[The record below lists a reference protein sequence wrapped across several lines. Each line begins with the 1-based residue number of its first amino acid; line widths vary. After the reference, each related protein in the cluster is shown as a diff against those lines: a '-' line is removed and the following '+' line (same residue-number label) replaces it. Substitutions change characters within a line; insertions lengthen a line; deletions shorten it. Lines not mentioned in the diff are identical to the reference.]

1 MADHATEDRTPA
13 HGPAPLGIIDVGSN
27 TARLVVFDTS
37 PSFVVRPIFEFK
49 EVPRLGSHTRE
60 DGSLDDEAIERGVQT
75 LTRFARTLKGLGV
88 SRTLA
93 VTTSAVRDAPNG
105 SDFLR
110 RVEKGWGI
118 LLRVLSGAEEA
129 RYGYLGVA
137 SAWELHN
144 DLVVDLGGGSLQV
157 VETRQGQFANSV
169 SLPLG
174 VLRLTQRHVEHDP
187 PRERELEAM
196 REEARASLRSAVE
209 AFGGSGYRLFAMG
222 GTVRAIARAAIELR
236 DYPVPRVHGYSIRGR
251 DLEGLWDLVAD
262 LPAVKRRAVPGI
274 GSERAD
280 VIDAGLVVV
289 SELLK
294 SAKANEVVV
303 SGTGIREG
311 IALEAIGA
319 PLPVGTMELVNRSIA
334 AASERFTFSFA
345 RGEEVAGICQAL
357 FDLLA
362 DRFKWGE
369 SERLALLV
377 AARMHD
383 AGISIDL
390 WRHAHHSA
398 YLIRNYPLWGLGHRE
413 TLLAASTVA
422 VHAGDDLP
430 SGMRK
435 SLAPVLNVNDPETAR
450 RLGALLQ
457 AGGLMA
463 PAGPKF
469 AATQAGKAVTVSFT
483 IPPDTA
489 LPPRALEKAR
499 KALERELD
507 IEVRFRD
514 G

>member
-1 MADHATEDRTPA
+1 MVERTERTPA
-13 HGPAPLGIIDVGSN
+13 HGPAPIGIIDVGSN

-49 EVPRLGSHTRE
+49 EVPRLGSETHE
-60 DGSLDDEAIERGVQT
+60 DGSLDASAVERGVQT
-75 LTRFARTLKGLGV
+75 MRRFARTLEGLGV

-105 SDFLR
+105 PDFLR
-110 RVEKGWGI
+110 QVERASGV
-118 LLRVLSGAEEA
+118 LLRVLTGTEEA

-137 SAWELHN
+137 SAWELRN
-144 DLVVDLGGGSLQV
+144 DLVVDLGGGSLQI
-157 VETRQGQFANSV
+157 VETRKGALANSV

-187 PRERELEAM
+187 PRERELEEM
-196 REEARASLRSAVE
+196 REETRASIRSAID

-236 DYPVPRVHGYSIRGR
+236 GYPVPRVHGYTIRSHDLAGLSELVR
-251 DLEGLWDLVAD
+251 DLPVA
-262 LPAVKRRAVPGI
+262 KRRAVPGI

-280 VIDAGLVVV
+280 VLDAGLIVF
-289 SELLK
+289 SELLRNT
-294 SAKANEVVV
+294 KANEIVV

-319 PLPVGTMELVNRSIA
+319 PLPATAEELVTRSVA
-334 AASERFTFSFA
+334 AAAERFSFSIA
-345 RGEEVAGICQAL
+345 RGEEVAAL
-357 FDLLA
+357 ALQLFELFHE
-362 DRFKWGE
+362 RFEWEE
-369 SERLALLV
+369 SERLALIV

-398 YLIRNYPLWGLGHRE
+398 YLIRNYPLWGLSHRE
-413 TLLAASTVA
+413 TLLAASIVA

-435 SLAPVLNVNDPETAR
+435 GLTPILRSGDSETTR
-450 RLGALLQ
+450 RLGAVLQGAGLL
-457 AGGLMA
+457 A
-463 PAGPKF
+463 PSAPKF
-469 AATQAGKAVTVSFT
+469 QLGSGGHTLTVTFT
-483 IPPDTA
+483 TPPDTA
-489 LPPRALEKAR
+489 LPPRTVEKAR
-499 KALERELD
+499 KTMERELD

-514 G
+514 A